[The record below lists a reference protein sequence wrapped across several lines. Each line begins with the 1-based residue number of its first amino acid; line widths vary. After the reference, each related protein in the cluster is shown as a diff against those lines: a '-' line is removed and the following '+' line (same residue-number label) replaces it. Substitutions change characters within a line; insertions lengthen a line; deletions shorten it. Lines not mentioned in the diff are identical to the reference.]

1 MKINL
6 SYLVVSLIYISIMG
20 ATGFISG
27 KMGFNHSTFEYW
39 SLLSLVTG
47 TYLIGGINNK

>member
-27 KMGFNHSTFEYW
+27 KMGFNNSTFEYW
-39 SLLSLVTG
+39 SLLSFVTVS
-47 TYLIGGINNK
+47 YSIGGMKNN